1 MLTNYIKIAFRN
13 FWKYRGYTVI
23 NLSCLAIAITA
34 CMVVYLYVSFE
45 LSYDDFHSKASR
57 IFRIATEVTT
67 GDETQFKG
75 SSWAFGPQMREDFPE
90 VETFVRISRV
100 SFLVRR
106 GSAKFQ
112 EEKTVFADSTLF
124 KVFDFKL
131 LAGDPKTALSKPQS
145 IVFTK
150 TAAQKYFGNSNPV
163 GQYVLLDGEEL
174 PAMVT
179 GVVDDISANSVVQAN
194 MFLSASTMKRYKPD
208 ADNQWD
214 HFEPMTYLLLREN
227 VSAKGFEEKL
237 PVFLEKYAG
246 NVMKNQQIRYTI
258 LFEPLN
264 DLHLNSKYS
273 GGNDVGSYK
282 DLILLIIVA
291 AFTLVTAS
299 INFINSTSARA
310 VDRTKEVGIRKTHGA
325 RQIQLT
331 YQFVSESI
339 ITSMVAFLLALA
351 LSIAIRPVLNDF
363 IEKEICSNIYSD
375 ILSLFRLLPIALV
388 VGILAGIYPS
398 MLLSSTP
405 PSLILRD
412 SFRNNPKTSSLRR
425 LLVLSQFTITCTLVL
440 VTATFM
446 AQITFMQEKDLGLD
460 MNQILV
466 MDADGDPKREILRE
480 VMGDIHGG
488 LLASRSSSI
497 PGKKYQQT
505 VTSFEDHAGDIQV
518 LGVNELLVDNNFLSL
533 LELEIIAG
541 RAFSSEIRSDSSRA
555 MIVNATT
562 AKLLGYYDPQLIIG
576 KQFEQSGVR
585 GTIIGV
591 VNDFHFES
599 LQKKIQP
606 LTMRI
611 EPEFCNLICVKIPKN
626 AKRSTIRSIEH
637 EWNTLLPNRPFNYFF
652 LDDYFSR
659 QYKNHQK
666 FVLLFINFS
675 FVGII
680 ISFIG
685 LIGLISYRSIE
696 RRKEIAIRKVVGGS
710 LPSIVLLLS
719 REVLTIASVAFMAS
733 LPIAI
738 YFSEKWL
745 NNFTYRTSVPFM
757 MFWQIGIASI
767 ATTLLT
773 SVLLNVKAS
782 LQNPVRILKS

>member
-1 MLTNYIKIAFRN
+1 MLTNYIKTAFRN
-13 FWKYRGYTVI
+13 FWKYRGYTII
-23 NLSCLAIAITA
+23 NLSCLATAITA
-34 CMVVYLYVSFE
+34 CMLIYLYVSFE
-45 LSYDDFHSKASR
+45 LSYDDFHSKRNR
-57 IFRIATEVTT
+57 IFRIATQVITD
-67 GDETQFKG
+67 DEMRFKG
-75 SSWAFGPQMREDFPE
+75 STWAFGPQMREDFPE

-112 EEKTVFADSTLF
+112 EEKTVFADSTFF

-131 LAGDPKTALSKPQS
+131 LMGDPKTALSKPQS
-145 IVFTK
+145 IVFAK

-163 GQYVLLDGEEL
+163 GQYVLLDGEGL

-179 GVVDDISANSVVQAN
+179 GVVDDIPANSAVQAN

-208 ADNQWD
+208 ADNQWGD
-214 HFEPMTYLLLREN
+214 FEPMTYLLLREN

-237 PVFLEKYAG
+237 PAFLEKYAG
-246 NVMKNQQIRYTI
+246 KVMKDQKIRYTI
-258 LFEPLN
+258 SLEPLN
-264 DLHLNSKYS
+264 DLHLNSQYS
-273 GGNDVGSYK
+273 GGNDVGNYR

-291 AFTLVTAS
+291 TFTLGTAG
-299 INFINSTSARA
+299 INFVNLTSARA
-310 VDRTKEVGIRKTHGA
+310 VDRTKEVGVRKTHGA
-325 RQIQLT
+325 RQLQLA

-339 ITSMVAFLLALA
+339 LMSLIAFILA
-351 LSIAIRPVLNDF
+351 LSLSIALRPILNDF

-375 ILSLFRLLPIALV
+375 ILNLFRLLPIALV
-388 VGILAGIYPS
+388 VGILAGTYPS

-405 PSLILRD
+405 PSLILQD
-412 SFRNNPKTSSLRR
+412 SFRKNPKTNSLRR

-440 VTATFM
+440 ATATFM
-446 AQITFMQEKDLGLD
+446 AQMTFMQEKDLGFNA
-460 MNQILV
+460 NQILV

-480 VMGDIHGG
+480 VMGSIQGG
-488 LLASRSSSI
+488 LHASRSSSV
-497 PGKKYQQT
+497 PGKKYQPT
-505 VTSFEDHAGDIQV
+505 MTSFEDHAGDMQV

-533 LELEIIAG
+533 LELKIIAG
-541 RAFSSEIRSDSSRA
+541 RAFLSEIRSDSSRA
-555 MIVNATT
+555 MIVNSTA
-562 AKLLGYYDPQLIIG
+562 AKLLGYRDPHLIIG
-576 KQFEQSGVR
+576 QQFEQSGVR

-591 VNDFHFES
+591 VDDFHFES
-599 LQKKIQP
+599 LQEKIQP

-637 EWNTLLPNRPFNYFF
+637 QWNTLLPNRPFNYFF

-675 FVGII
+675 SVCILT
-680 ISFIG
+680 SFIG
-685 LIGLISYRSIE
+685 LIGLISYRSIQ

-710 LPSIVLLLS
+710 LPGIVILLS
-719 REVLTIASVAFMAS
+719 REVLAITSVAFITS

-782 LQNPVRILKS
+782 LENPVRILKS